1 MLNVIK
7 TEAVGLGRTYIGKQ
21 DKIEPRLKRAA
32 NTAAAAADAACC
44 PGKNEISV
52 IASQGKVRNECRY
65 V

>member
-32 NTAAAAADAACC
+32 NTAATDAACC

-52 IASQGKVRNECRY
+52 IASQGKVRNEGRY